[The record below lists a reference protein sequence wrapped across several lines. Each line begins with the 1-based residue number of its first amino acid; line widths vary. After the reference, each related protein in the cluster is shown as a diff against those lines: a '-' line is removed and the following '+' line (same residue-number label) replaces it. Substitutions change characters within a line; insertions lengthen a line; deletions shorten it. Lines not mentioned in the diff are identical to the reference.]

1 MPSAPSNPPSGV
13 LLTREHA
20 LLVEC
25 ALGDAEGCIWDAAQK
40 RRCKVKTLN
49 VIADMIRAPFVV
61 VFALG
66 ILAALVAVTI
76 WDRMHGRKAEEEND

>member
-1 MPSAPSNPPSGV
+1 M
-13 LLTREHA
+13 
-20 LLVEC
+20 
-25 ALGDAEGCIWDAAQK
+25 
-40 RRCKVKTLN
+40 KTLN